1 MKKMNKM
8 NKILTS
14 KIGKSVLI
22 LIASIGV
29 FFTIDYFTVSQEA
42 SAVVCEVGP
51 CPCGKVLKKSGAYMQ
66 SVGKQDTI
74 SGCVWP
80 NQL

>member
-1 MKKMNKM
+1 MKKMS
-8 NKILTS
+8 KIFNG
-14 KIGKSVLI
+14 KIGKSLLI

-29 FFTIDYFTVSQEA
+29 FFTIDYFTTSQEA

-51 CPCGKVLKKSGAYMQ
+51 CPCGKVYKKSGLIWSPGARQ
-66 SVGKQDTI
+66 DSVG
-74 SGCVWP
+74 SCVWP

>member
-1 MKKMNKM
+1 MKKM

-42 SAVVCEVGP
+42 SAVVCEVGYR
-51 CPCGKVLKKSGAYMQ
+51 LFKS
-66 SVGKQDTI
+66 SI
-74 SGCVWP
+74 SDPIGV
-80 NQL
+80 N